1 MLNMAL
7 SLPDLTVR
15 AKSALSEE
23 RSLIP
28 SLMQLLDHSVLVL
41 RAKGIIAVLL
51 LARCVPAAWPWLAT
65 TM

>member
-41 RAKGIIAVLL
+41 RAKAVTAILL
-51 LARCVPAAWPWLAT
+51 LAR
-65 TM
+65 